1 MLLAPSSMSFMVPDV
16 EAVFSPIKK
25 GMWIQ
30 YQVVIDFDFPEVY
43 YRASN
48 EVMEL
53 TMLQTFYGIEQFPG
67 ASPSSMKYALFNVAG
82 IKVEITDII
91 EDNCV
96 THGYIVMKDGS
107 QEPYLGGPG
116 GGTGFCD
123 KAKENRSLKIGDDLL
138 DRDVLFY
145 SPAEGPMEF
154 PSSMEVKEFS
164 TVTINGKKIDVIVA
178 NGKEITYH
186 SSGKSEVEVEVLIHR
201 YTGLI
206 IGLSFSG
213 SASAGNERGT
223 FSFSFFANDVS
234 EHFTEKP
241 ILGAISQ
248 PISSIVSE
256 PLYIIIGVV
265 AIGGVI
271 GAIAVAKRGSKTPKP
286 AKQELDE
293 YEEEYIVK
301 QKPSRKPAE
310 KKETSMFCTNCGAA
324 FKKSGAKFC
333 GKCGSKQ

>member
-1 MLLAPSSMSFMVPDV
+1 MNKLWFKKKSGVHGSGLFASQN
-16 EAVFSPIKK
+16 IKK
-25 GMWIQ
+25 G
-30 YQVVIDFDFPEVY
+30 
-43 YRASN
+43 
-48 EVMEL
+48 L
-53 TMLQTFYGIEQFPG
+53 
-67 ASPSSMKYALFNVAG
+67 K
-82 IKVEITDII
+82 II
-91 EDNCV
+91 EYVGDKV
-96 THGYIVMKDGS
+96 TKKEGDRRADI
-107 QEPYLGGPG
+107 QIN
-116 GGTGFCD
+116 

-241 ILGAISQ
+241 IL
-248 PISSIVSE
+248 VDFC
-256 PLYIIIGVV
+256 
-265 AIGGVI
+265 
-271 GAIAVAKRGSKTPKP
+271 IA
-286 AKQELDE
+286 
-293 YEEEYIVK
+293 
-301 QKPSRKPAE
+301 AE
-310 KKETSMFCTNCGAA
+310 KAAQAEQEKER
-324 FKKSGAKFC
+324 K
-333 GKCGSKQ
+333 